1 MRAEDKPMK
10 CPRCDG
16 FESKDRQ
23 QLFRHMISKHKVLD
37 QYLQDGI
44 DKMRAEGKQPFGAAA
59 NPPTAS
65 FAAMVSSSSSPSFS
79 AVSAS
84 LTPTI
89 PAPPTPSSSSFD
101 PPALAVGSTPSSL
114 IVKPVGPQSE
124 TLVVPPP
131 LVVPSSSSSSSATTI
146 VLQPQPTS
154 SGTTIIK
161 TEQDQAAPD
170 KPASANDTNQVTLA
184 EFIES
189 SEKKN
194 DTIMQVDGSDS
205 CSGSECG
212 DDDLIMQVDGAGD
225 DTEDTDSL
233 GLSVDPGDDDS
244 EFSMEDQK
252 GSRDR
257 SSRMACPLCKEEM
270 KFSKTYHFATTHF
283 RPRLQRVLPTK
294 KPFVCPDCGE
304 EQQHK
309 INLWSHYIGRAHK
322 HLETWLEEYQKAEV
336 KPDWCDPSPANP
348 RANRRLGS
356 SSTASVASPRSPMV
370 TSSLASVSS
379 PSVPVEKP
387 NPCRQPP

>member
-89 PAPPTPSSSSFD
+89 SAPPTPSSSSFD

-114 IVKPVGPQSE
+114 IVKPVGPQTE

-146 VLQPQPTS
+146 VVLQPQPTS
-154 SGTTIIK
+154 SGTIIK
-161 TEQDQAAPD
+161 TEQDPAAPD
-170 KPASANDTNQVTLA
+170 KPAAANDT
-184 EFIES
+184 
-189 SEKKN
+189 
-194 DTIMQVDGSDS
+194 
-205 CSGSECG
+205 
-212 DDDLIMQVDGAGD
+212 
-225 DTEDTDSL
+225 
-233 GLSVDPGDDDS
+233 
-244 EFSMEDQK
+244 
-252 GSRDR
+252 
-257 SSRMACPLCKEEM
+257 
-270 KFSKTYHFATTHF
+270 
-283 RPRLQRVLPTK
+283 
-294 KPFVCPDCGE
+294 
-304 EQQHK
+304 
-309 INLWSHYIGRAHK
+309 
-322 HLETWLEEYQKAEV
+322 
-336 KPDWCDPSPANP
+336 
-348 RANRRLGS
+348 
-356 SSTASVASPRSPMV
+356 
-370 TSSLASVSS
+370 
-379 PSVPVEKP
+379 
-387 NPCRQPP
+387 